1 MRVRDVMTTAVVSVG
16 LDASFRELVGLM
28 LDHGI
33 SAIPVVDED
42 RRPIGIVTEA
52 DLVSKEAYGGRRR
65 VLDVAAAASFRAE
78 NRWAIKARGMTA
90 AALMS
95 TPVRTVRLDDLVRL
109 AAARMVT
116 MGVKRL
122 PVVDDDGRLVGIV
135 SRSDVLQLFHRTDR
149 LVRIDVERLLRDPLS
164 VPGDHEV
171 SAHVH
176 DGIVTLAGRVSLA
189 SHRRLIEAVVR
200 EVPGVVDVHSD
211 DVTVAPA
218 TTTVVG

>member
-16 LDASFRELVGLM
+16 PDASFRELVGLM

-33 SAIPVVDED
+33 SGIPVVDDD

-52 DLVSKEAYGGRRR
+52 DLVSKEAYGARRR

-149 LVRIDVERLLRDPLS
+149 LVRIDIERLLRDPLS
-164 VPGDHEV
+164 APDDHEV
-171 SAHVH
+171 TAHVR

-189 SHRRLIEAVVR
+189 SHRRLIETMVR
-200 EVPGVVDVHSD
+200 EVPGVVDVQSD

-218 TTTVVG
+218 TSPVAG

>member
-1 MRVRDVMTTAVVSVG
+1 MTTAVVSVG
-16 LDASFRELVGLM
+16 PDASFRELVGLM
-28 LDHGI
+28 LDNGI
-33 SAIPVVDED
+33 SGIPVVDEN

-90 AALMS
+90 TALMS

-149 LVRIDVERLLRDPLS
+149 LVRIDIERLLRDPLS
-164 VPGDHEV
+164 VPDDHEV
-171 SAHVH
+171 SAQVH

-189 SHRRLIEAVVR
+189 SHRRMIEAMVR
-200 EVPGVVDVHSD
+200 EVPGVVDVHAD
-211 DVTVAPA
+211 DVTIARA
-218 TTTVVG
+218 TTTVGG